1 MILQP
6 LSSMWTAL
14 APAVG
19 NHLWQ
24 STLFAAAAGLLTLAL
39 RKNHA
44 RARYWLWLVASLKF
58 LVPFSLLTGL
68 GSRLSWSPAVG
79 GTDKGLYFV
88 LEGIIRPFP
97 QAPAAQTASAAFLSS
112 LANIFPVLIAAG
124 WLCGFV
130 VVLVVWL
137 VRYRKISAA
146 LRDAVPL
153 RDGREVE
160 ALGRLASVG
169 GVRRKIDIFLSP
181 ASLEPGVLGI
191 ARPALVWPE
200 GISDRL
206 EDAHLDAI
214 LAHEVWHVRR
224 HDNLAAMV
232 HMLVEAIFWFHPLVW
247 WLGAR
252 LVEERERA
260 CDEEVLQAGSD
271 RQVYAESILKICEFC
286 VGSPLACV
294 SGVTGAD
301 LKKRIVH
308 IMTKNVASKLTF
320 SRKLLLSMAG
330 ILSVLLPVVY
340 GLARPAQGQAQSST
354 QNAAPNVAV
363 LNPAGAH
370 VSISPGDSGNG
381 VIQTRIIYSPN
392 GMVAKNQT
400 LLELIKLAYGVQASQ
415 ISGGPDWM
423 ATARFN
429 VEVKLD
435 DSLVAELKKLT
446 PDQHK
451 MEHDLMFQNLLAD
464 HFKLALHRE
473 SRLLPGY
480 ALVIAKNGP
489 KVQPAKPGDT
499 YPNGIKGPDGS
510 PGGPHRFAFGTDDFV
525 AQALPM
531 SFIAERLA
539 GHLQQPVV
547 DRTGLT
553 GDYDFTMKFSP
564 SGETA
569 TQSNEPGAK
578 TTTMPV
584 SSMSA
589 HNAALVAAVEDQ
601 LGLKL
606 NPQTIPLPVL
616 VIDRAEKPA
625 AN

>member
-1 MILQP
+1 MTLQS
-6 LSSMWTAL
+6 LSAMWASM
-14 APAVG
+14 APALG

-24 STLFAAAAGLLTLAL
+24 STLFALAAGLLAWTL
-39 RKNHA
+39 RRNQA
-44 RARYWLWLVASLKF
+44 RARYWLWLAASVKF
-58 LVPFSLLTGL
+58 LVPFSALVAM
-68 GSRLSWSPAVG
+68 GSRLSWTHALEGSN
-79 GTDKGLYFV
+79 KGLYFV
-88 LEGIIRPFP
+88 IEGFIRPFP
-97 QAPAAQTASAAFLSS
+97 QSPVTQPASAMFLSG
-112 LANIFPVLIAAG
+112 LARMFPTLLAVGWFCGSVAVL
-124 WLCGFV
+124 L
-130 VVLVVWL
+130 VWL
-137 VRYRKISAA
+137 LRYRKISAA
-146 LRDAVPL
+146 LKHARPL
-153 RDGREVE
+153 REGREVE
-160 ALGRLASVG
+160 ALDRLVNVG
-169 GVRRKIDIFLSP
+169 GVRKKIDIFLSP
-181 ASLEPGVLGI
+181 ASLEPGILGI
-191 ARPALVWPE
+191 SRPALVWPE

-206 EDAHLDAI
+206 GDAHLDAI

-260 CDEEVLQAGSD
+260 CDEEVLQSGSE

-308 IMTKNVASKLTF
+308 IMTKNVASKLNF
-320 SRKLLLSMAG
+320 SRKLLLGVAG
-330 ILSVLLPVVY
+330 VLSIVLPIVY
-340 GLARPAQGQAQSST
+340 GLARPAQGRAQS
-354 QNAAPNVAV
+354 QNAAPNAAV
-363 LNPAGAH
+363 LTSGGLH
-370 VSISPGDSGNG
+370 VTVTPGETGNG

-392 GMVAKNQT
+392 GLVAKNQT
-400 LLELIKLAYGVQASQ
+400 LLELIKLAYGVQPSQ
-415 ISGGPDWM
+415 ISGGPDWL
-423 ATARFN
+423 ATAMFN

-435 DSLVAELKKLT
+435 ESLVAELKKLT
-446 PDQHK
+446 PEQHK

-464 HFKLALHRE
+464 QFKLALRRE

-480 ALVIAKNGP
+480 ALVIAPNGP

-499 YPNGIKGPDGS
+499 YPHGIKSPDGL
-510 PGGPHRFAFGTDDFV
+510 PAGPHRFAFGPDGFV

-531 SFIAERLA
+531 SFITERLA
-539 GHLQQPVV
+539 THLDQPVV

-553 GDYDFTMKFSP
+553 GDYDFTLKFAP
-564 SGETA
+564 ANVTA
-569 TQSNEPGAK
+569 AHNNEHTGSK
-578 TTTMPV
+578 ETTMPV
-584 SSMSA
+584 TSISA
-589 HNAALVAAVEDQ
+589 HNAAILKAIEEQ

-606 NPQTIPLPVL
+606 DPQTIPLPVL

>member
-1 MILQP
+1 MIQQS
-6 LSSMWTAL
+6 LSSMWTAV
-14 APAVG
+14 APGLG

-24 STLFAAAAGLLTLAL
+24 STLFAVAAGLLTLAL

-44 RARYWLWLVASLKF
+44 RARYWLWLAASLKF
-58 LVPFSLLTGL
+58 LVPFSTLVVI
-68 GSRLSWSPAVG
+68 GSRLSGWHAVEG
-79 GTDKGLYFV
+79 SNKGFYFV
-88 LEGIIRPFP
+88 IEGFIRPFP
-97 QAPAAQTASAAFLSS
+97 QSPVTQPASAMILSG
-112 LANIFPVLIAAG
+112 LVNILPALLVAG
-124 WLCGFV
+124 WLCGIV
-130 VVLVVWL
+130 VVLFVWL
-137 VRYRKISAA
+137 VRYGKISAS
-146 LRDAVPL
+146 LRYAQPL
-153 RDGREVE
+153 REGREVE
-160 ALGRLASVG
+160 ALNRLANVG
-169 GVRRKIDIFLSP
+169 GVRKKIDIFLSP

-191 ARPALVWPE
+191 ARPALVWPQ

-206 EDAHLDAI
+206 EDAHLEAI

-247 WLGAR
+247 WLGGR

-260 CDEEVLQAGSD
+260 CDEEVLQSGSD

-308 IMTKNVASKLTF
+308 IMTKNVASKLNF
-320 SRKLLLSMAG
+320 SRKLLLSTAG

-340 GLARPAQGQAQSST
+340 GLVRPAQGQEPSSS
-354 QNAAPNVAV
+354 QNAAPNAAV

-381 VIQTRIIYSPN
+381 VIQQRIIYSPN
-392 GMVAKNQT
+392 GLTAKNET
-400 LLELIKLAYGVQASQ
+400 LLDLIKLAYGVQENQ
-415 ISGGPDWM
+415 ISGGPAWM
-423 ATARFN
+423 STARFN
-429 VEVKLD
+429 VDVKLD
-435 DSLVAELKKLT
+435 DSLVAEIKKLT
-446 PDQHK
+446 PEQHK
-451 MEHDLMFQNLLAD
+451 IERDLMFQNLLAD
-464 HFKLALHRE
+464 QFKLALHRE

-510 PGGPHRFAFGTDDFV
+510 PGGPHRFAFGTDEFV
-525 AQALPM
+525 AQALPI

-539 GHLQQPVV
+539 AHLNKPVV

-553 GDYDFTMKFSP
+553 GDYDFTLKWPQKSEP
-564 SGETA
+564 VETVVHKNA
-569 TQSNEPGAK
+569 ETGAK
-578 TTTMPV
+578 ETTV
-584 SSMSA
+584 HIGSA
-589 HNAALVAAVEDQ
+589 SLVAAVEEQ
-601 LGLKL
+601 LGLRL
-606 NPQTIPLPVL
+606 DPQTIPLPVL

-625 AN
+625 AK

>member
-1 MILQP
+1 MIPQF
-6 LSSMWTAL
+6 LSAIWAAT
-14 APAVG
+14 APALG

-24 STLFAAAAGLLTLAL
+24 SSLFALAAGVLAWTL
-39 RKNHA
+39 RGSQA
-44 RARYWLWLVASLKF
+44 RARYWLWLAASVKF
-58 LVPFSLLTGL
+58 LLPFSALVAI
-68 GSRLSWSPAVG
+68 GSRLSWSPAAG
-79 GTDKGLYFV
+79 ATDNGLYFV
-88 LEGIIRPFP
+88 LEGLVRPFP
-97 QAPAAQTASAAFLSS
+97 QASASQPASAFLSS
-112 LANIFPVLIAAG
+112 LANIFPILIAAA
-124 WLCGFV
+124 WLCGFI
-130 VVLVVWL
+130 VVLLVWL
-137 VRYRKISAA
+137 LRYRKISAA
-146 LRDAVPL
+146 LRHAVPL
-153 RDGREVE
+153 REGREVE

-169 GVRRKIDIFLSP
+169 GVRKKIDIFLSP

-206 EDAHLDAI
+206 EDAHLEAI

-260 CDEEVLQAGSD
+260 CDEEVLQSGSA

-308 IMTKNVASKLTF
+308 IMTKNVASKLNF
-320 SRKLLLSMAG
+320 SRKLLLSVAG
-330 ILSVLLPVVY
+330 VLSIALPIVY
-340 GLARPAQGQAQSST
+340 GLARPAQGHAQSSS
-354 QNAAPNVAV
+354 QNAAPNAAV
-363 LNPAGAH
+363 FSSGGVH
-370 VSISPGDSGNG
+370 VSITPGDTGNG
-381 VIQTRIIYSPN
+381 VIQTRIIFSPN
-392 GMVAKNQT
+392 SLEAKNET
-400 LLELIKLAYGVQASQ
+400 LQDLIKMAYGVQDSQ
-415 ISGGPDWM
+415 VQGGPDWM
-423 ATARFN
+423 STARFN
-429 VEVKLD
+429 VDVKLD
-435 DSLVAELKKLT
+435 DSVVAELKKLT
-446 PDQHK
+446 PEQHR

-464 HFKLALHRE
+464 NFKLALHRE
-473 SRLLPGY
+473 SKLLPGY
-480 ALVIAKNGP
+480 ALVIALNGP

-510 PGGPHRFAFGTDDFV
+510 VGGPHRFAFSDGEFV

-553 GDYDFTMKFSP
+553 GDYDFTLKFAP
-564 SGETA
+564 QDGTA
-569 TQSNEPGAK
+569 VHNNQPTGAK
-578 TTTMPV
+578 TMTMSV
-584 SSMSA
+584 NSMSA
-589 HNAALVAAVEDQ
+589 HNAAMLKAVEEQ

-606 NPQTIPLPVL
+606 EQQSVPLPVL

>member
-1 MILQP
+1 ML
-6 LSSMWTAL
+6 
-14 APAVG
+14 PAM
-19 NHLWQ
+19 L
-24 STLFAAAAGLLTLAL
+24 
-39 RKNHA
+39 
-44 RARYWLWLVASLKF
+44 
-58 LVPFSLLTGL
+58 
-68 GSRLSWSPAVG
+68 
-79 GTDKGLYFV
+79 
-88 LEGIIRPFP
+88 
-97 QAPAAQTASAAFLSS
+97 
-112 LANIFPVLIAAG
+112 AAG

-130 VVLVVWL
+130 VVLFVWL

-146 LRDAVPL
+146 LRHAVLL
-153 RDGREVE
+153 REGREVE
-160 ALGRLASVG
+160 ALDRLASVG
-169 GVRRKIDIFLSP
+169 GVRKKIDIFLSP

-191 ARPALVWPE
+191 ARPALVWPA

-232 HMLVEAIFWFHPLVW
+232 HMLVEAVFWFHPLVW
-247 WLGAR
+247 WLGGR

-260 CDEEVLQAGSD
+260 CDEEVLQSGSD

-308 IMTKNVASKLTF
+308 IMTKNVASKLNF

-340 GLARPAQGQAQSST
+340 GLARPAQGHAQSST
-354 QNAAPNVAV
+354 QNAAPNAAV

-381 VIQTRIIYSPN
+381 VIQQRIIYSPN
-392 GMVAKNQT
+392 GLTAKNET
-400 LLELIKLAYGVQASQ
+400 LLDLIKLAYGVQENQ
-415 ISGGPDWM
+415 ISGGPAWM
-423 ATARFN
+423 STARFN
-429 VEVKLD
+429 VDVKLD

-446 PDQHK
+446 PEQHK
-451 MEHDLMFQNLLAD
+451 MERDLMFQNLLAD

-480 ALVIAKNGP
+480 ALVIAQNGP

-499 YPNGIKGPDGS
+499 YPNGIKGFDGL
-510 PGGPHRFAFGTDDFV
+510 PGGPHKFAITPDGFT
-525 AQALPM
+525 AQALGM
-531 SFIAERLA
+531 SFVAESLA
-539 GHLQQPVV
+539 RHLGQPVV

-553 GDYDFTMKFSP
+553 GDYDFTLKFSP
-564 SGETA
+564 EGVTA
-569 TQSNEPGAK
+569 HEENGRK
-578 TTTMPV
+578 VTTTSL
-584 SSMSA
+584 SSVDA
-589 HNAALVAAVEDQ
+589 NNAAMLKAIEEQ

>member
-1 MILQP
+1 
-6 LSSMWTAL
+6 
-14 APAVG
+14 
-19 NHLWQ
+19 
-24 STLFAAAAGLLTLAL
+24 
-39 RKNHA
+39 
-44 RARYWLWLVASLKF
+44 
-58 LVPFSLLTGL
+58 
-68 GSRLSWSPAVG
+68 
-79 GTDKGLYFV
+79 
-88 LEGIIRPFP
+88 
-97 QAPAAQTASAAFLSS
+97 
-112 LANIFPVLIAAG
+112 
-124 WLCGFV
+124 
-130 VVLVVWL
+130 
-137 VRYRKISAA
+137 
-146 LRDAVPL
+146 
-153 RDGREVE
+153 
-160 ALGRLASVG
+160 
-169 GVRRKIDIFLSP
+169 
-181 ASLEPGVLGI
+181 
-191 ARPALVWPE
+191 
-200 GISDRL
+200 
-206 EDAHLDAI
+206 
-214 LAHEVWHVRR
+214 
-224 HDNLAAMV
+224 LAA
-232 HMLVEAIFWFHPLVW
+232 
-247 WLGAR
+247 
-252 LVEERERA
+252 
-260 CDEEVLQAGSD
+260 
-271 RQVYAESILKICEFC
+271 
-286 VGSPLACV
+286 
-294 SGVTGAD
+294 
-301 LKKRIVH
+301 
-308 IMTKNVASKLTF
+308 
-320 SRKLLLSMAG
+320 
-330 ILSVLLPVVY
+330 
-340 GLARPAQGQAQSST
+340 PAQGHAQSSN
-354 QNAAPNVAV
+354 QNAAPNAAV
-363 LNPAGAH
+363 FTSGGLH
-370 VSISPGDSGNG
+370 VLVTPGDSGNG

-510 PGGPHRFAFGTDDFV
+510 PGGPHRFAFGTDEFV

-539 GHLQQPVV
+539 GHLNKPVV

-553 GDYDFTMKFSP
+553 GDYDFTLKFAP

-578 TTTMPV
+578 TATMPV

-589 HNAALVAAVEDQ
+589 HNAALVAAVEGQ

-606 NPQTIPLPVL
+606 DPQTIPLPVL

>member
-1 MILQP
+1 MSLQS

-14 APAVG
+14 APSIG

-24 STLFAAAAGLLTLAL
+24 STLFAAAAGLLALAL
-39 RKNHA
+39 RKNYA
-44 RARYWLWLVASLKF
+44 RARYWLWLAASLKF
-58 LVPFSLLTGL
+58 LVPFSALVAI
-68 GSRLSWSPAVG
+68 GSRLSWSPAAEG
-79 GTDKGLYFV
+79 ANNGLYFV
-88 LEGIIRPFP
+88 LEGFIRPFP
-97 QAPAAQTASAAFLSS
+97 QPHVTQTASAMFLSG
-112 LANIFPVLIAAG
+112 LANMLPALLAAG
-124 WLCGFV
+124 WLCGFA
-130 VVLVVWL
+130 VVLFVWL
-137 VRYRKISAA
+137 VRYRRISAA
-146 LRDAVPL
+146 LRHAAPL
-153 RDGREVE
+153 REGREVE
-160 ALGRLASVG
+160 ALDRLASVG
-169 GVRRKIDIFLSP
+169 GVRRKIDIFLSS

-247 WLGAR
+247 WLGGR

-260 CDEEVLQAGSD
+260 CDEEVLQSGSD

-308 IMTKNVASKLTF
+308 IMTKNVASKLNF

-330 ILSVLLPVVY
+330 ILSILLPVVY
-340 GLARPAQGQAQSST
+340 GLARPAQGQEQSSA
-354 QNAAPNVAV
+354 QNAAPNAAV

-370 VSISPGDSGNG
+370 VTISPGDSGNG
-381 VIQTRIIYSPN
+381 VIQQRIIYSPN
-392 GMVAKNQT
+392 GITAKNET
-400 LLELIKLAYGVQASQ
+400 LLDLIKLAYGVQANQ
-415 ISGGPDWM
+415 ISGGPDWIS
-423 ATARFN
+423 TVRFN
-429 VEVKLD
+429 LEVKLD
-435 DSLVAELKKLT
+435 DALVAELKKV
-446 PDQHK
+446 PPERHK
-451 MEHDLMFQNLLAD
+451 LEHDLFFQNILAD
-464 HFKLALHRE
+464 QFKLALHRE

-480 ALVIAKNGP
+480 ALVIAQNGP

-499 YPNGIKGPDGS
+499 YPDGIKGPNGQ
-510 PGGPHRFAFGTDDFV
+510 PAGAHRFDFGEDEFI
-525 AQALPM
+525 AQALPI

-539 GHLQQPVV
+539 THLNQPVV
-547 DRTGLT
+547 DRTGLA
-553 GDYDFTMKFSP
+553 GDYDFKLKWP
-564 SGETA
+564 QQGQPVETLVHKNA
-569 TQSNEPGAK
+569 QTGAK
-578 TTTMPV
+578 ETTV
-584 SSMSA
+584 HIGA
-589 HNAALVAAVEDQ
+589 AALVAAVEEQ

-606 NPQTIPLPVL
+606 DPQTVPLPVL

>member
-1 MILQP
+1 MISQS
-6 LSSMWTAL
+6 LSAMWTAL
-14 APAVG
+14 G

-24 STLFAAAAGLLTLAL
+24 STLFALGAGLLAWTL
-39 RKNHA
+39 RRSQA
-44 RARYWLWLVASLKF
+44 RARYWLWLAASVKF
-58 LVPFSLLTGL
+58 LVPFSGL
-68 GSRLSWSPAVG
+68 VAIGSRLSWSPAAA

-97 QAPAAQTASAAFLSS
+97 QAPASQSASATFLSS
-112 LANIFPVLIAAG
+112 LANIFPALIAAG

-130 VVLVVWL
+130 VVLFVWL
-137 VRYRKISAA
+137 LRYRKISAA
-146 LRDAVPL
+146 LRHAVPL
-153 RDGREVE
+153 REGREVE

-169 GVRRKIDIFLSP
+169 GVRKKIDIFLSP
-181 ASLEPGVLGI
+181 ASLEPGILGI

-206 EDAHLDAI
+206 EDAHLEAI

-247 WLGAR
+247 WLGTR

-260 CDEEVLQAGSD
+260 CDEEVLQSGSE

-308 IMTKNVASKLTF
+308 IMTKNVANKLNF

-330 ILSVLLPVVY
+330 VLSIALPIVF
-340 GLARPAQGQAQSST
+340 GLARPAQGRAQSSS
-354 QNAAPNVAV
+354 QNAAPN
-363 LNPAGAH
+363 PAALTAGYQH
-370 VSISPGDSGNG
+370 VSVTPGETGNG
-381 VIQTRIIYSPN
+381 IIQNRILFKPDSL
-392 GMVAKNQT
+392 MAKNQT
-400 LLELIKLAYGVQASQ
+400 LQELLKLAYGVQASQ
-415 ISGGPDWM
+415 ISAGPDWLT
-423 ATARFN
+423 TASFN
-429 VEVKLD
+429 IEAKLD
-435 DSLVAELKKLT
+435 DATVAELKKLS
-446 PDQHK
+446 PEQQK
-451 MEHDLMFQNLLAD
+451 MERDLMFQNLLAD
-464 HFKLALHRE
+464 QFKVALHRE
-473 SRLLPGY
+473 SKLLPGY
-480 ALVIAKNGP
+480 ALVIAQNGP

-499 YPNGIKGPDGS
+499 YPNGIKGLDGR
-510 PGGPHRFAFGTDDFV
+510 PAGPHRFNFGPEGLV
-525 AQALPM
+525 VQALPM
-531 SFIAERLA
+531 SFVANSLA
-539 GHLQQPVV
+539 IHLDQPVV

-553 GDYDFTMKFSP
+553 GDYDFTLKWP
-564 SGETA
+564 TRAEPPVETLVHKNA
-569 TQSNEPGAK
+569 ETGAK
-578 TTTMPV
+578 ETTV
-584 SSMSA
+584 YIDSA
-589 HNAALVAAVEDQ
+589 SLIAAVEEQ

-606 NPQTIPLPVL
+606 DPQTIPLPVL

>member
-1 MILQP
+1 MIPQS
-6 LSSMWTAL
+6 LSAMWAAL
-14 APAVG
+14 G

-24 STLFAAAAGLLTLAL
+24 STLFALSAGLLAWAL
-39 RKNHA
+39 RGSQA
-44 RARYWLWLVASLKF
+44 RARYWLWLAASVKF
-58 LVPFSLLTGL
+58 LVPFSALVAM
-68 GSRLSWSPAVG
+68 GSRLSWSHAVEG
-79 GTDKGLYFV
+79 SNNGLYFV
-88 LEGIIRPFP
+88 IEGLIRPFP
-97 QAPAAQTASAAFLSS
+97 QPPVTQPASTMFLSG
-112 LANIFPVLIAAG
+112 LADMLPALLAAG
-124 WLCGFV
+124 WVCGSV

-137 VRYRKISAA
+137 LRYRKISAA
-146 LRDAVPL
+146 LRHAVPL
-153 RDGREVE
+153 REGREVE
-160 ALGRLASVG
+160 ALDRLASVG
-169 GVRRKIDIFLSP
+169 GVRKKIDIFLSR

-247 WLGAR
+247 WLGGR

-260 CDEEVLQAGSD
+260 CDEEVLQSGSD

-308 IMTKNVASKLTF
+308 IMTKNVASKLNF
-320 SRKLLLSMAG
+320 SRKLLLSVAG
-330 ILSVLLPVVY
+330 LLSIALPIIY
-340 GLARPAQGQAQSST
+340 GLARPAQGHAQSSS
-354 QNAAPNVAV
+354 QNAAPNAAV
-363 LNPAGAH
+363 FNSGGLH
-370 VSISPGDSGNG
+370 VSITPGDPGNG

-392 GMVAKNQT
+392 GLMAKNQT
-400 LLELIKLAYGVQASQ
+400 LLELIKLAYGVQANQ
-415 ISGGPDWM
+415 ISGGPDWISS
-423 ATARFN
+423 ARFN
-429 VEVKLD
+429 IEVKLD
-435 DSLVAELKKLT
+435 DSLVAELKKL
-446 PDQHK
+446 PPERHK
-451 MEHDLMFQNLLAD
+451 MEHDLLFQNLLAD
-464 HFKLALHRE
+464 QFKLALHRE

-480 ALVIAKNGP
+480 ALVIAQNGP

-499 YPNGIKGPDGS
+499 YADGIKGPNGL
-510 PGGPHRFAFGTDDFV
+510 PAGPHRFDFGEDGFI

-539 GHLQQPVV
+539 THLNQPVV
-547 DRTGLT
+547 DRTALT
-553 GDYDFTMKFSP
+553 GDYDFTLKWP
-564 SGETA
+564 QKGEPVETLVHKNA
-569 TQSNEPGAK
+569 QTGAK
-578 TTTMPV
+578 ETTV
-584 SSMSA
+584 HMSA
-589 HNAALVAAVEDQ
+589 AALVAAVEEQ

-606 NPQTIPLPVL
+606 DPQTVPLPVL